1 MVLGTLL
8 SCHLCVSG
16 RGMVG
21 APTPVIEW
29 TLGTRP
35 DVDFSGGLPADGMKS
50 GPTKPTQRG
59 GRDLRPGLVS
69 RKMALREGGLKRAIT
84 RELHPVTSRESE

>member
-1 MVLGTLL
+1 
-8 SCHLCVSG
+8 
-16 RGMVG
+16 MVG

-35 DVDFSGGLPADGMKS
+35 DVDCSGGLPADGMTS

-84 RELHPVTSRESE
+84 RELRPVTSRESE

>member
-1 MVLGTLL
+1 MVLGTFL

-35 DVDFSGGLPADGMKS
+35 DVDFSGGLPADGMTS
-50 GPTKPTQRG
+50 GPTKPAQRG
-59 GRDLRPGLVS
+59 GLDLWLGLAS
-69 RKMALREGGLKRAIT
+69 RKMAPWEGGLKWAFT
-84 RELHPVTSRESE
+84 RELHPITSRESE